1 MVEDTIVALA
11 TPPGMSALAVIRMSG
26 EDSVKIA
33 DKLFSKNLLNA
44 ASHTLHFGKIH
55 DTDGNVTDE
64 VLVSVMLAPKSYTG
78 ENSVEISCHGSM
90 TAVRKIILSLIE
102 CGARQAR
109 AGEFTKRAFLNGKMD
124 LCRSEAVIDIIHSK
138 SELAL
143 EKGIDQL
150 SGSISEKINEIRD
163 KTVYLAAAI
172 SSEADFPDEGVSGL
186 TDEFVEST
194 LTEVIDKTDRLLET
208 SKTGKYIRDGIAV
221 SLTGRPNAGKS
232 SVLNTLSGE
241 QKAIVTNIPGT
252 TRDTVED
259 YINIGNICVKLMDT
273 AGIRNTDDE
282 VEKIGVSRAR
292 SAAENADLIL
302 YVADASTPPNSY
314 DIEIIDFI
322 KDKNVVMLLNKEDIS
337 SEYAE
342 EYKRL
347 INAPYIYTSALC
359 GSGFGELKSII
370 EKMFETGKAASEVT
384 ITNIRHADALTR
396 ASKHLHAAYEAF
408 GSGVPADFMAVDI
421 EAAVSSFGEITGMS
435 VSEEIVDTIF
445 KEFCVGK

>member
-1 MVEDTIVALA
+1 MVNDTIAALA
-11 TPPGMSALAVIRMSG
+11 TPPGMSALAVIRLSG

-33 DKLFSKNLLNA
+33 DRLFSKNILNA
-44 ASHTLHFGKIH
+44 ASHTVHFGKIH
-55 DTDGNVTDE
+55 DTDGHIIDE
-64 VLVSVMLAPKSYTG
+64 VLVTVMLAPRSYTG

-90 TAVRKIILSLIE
+90 TAVRKIILALIE
-102 CGARQAR
+102 CGARQAL

-143 EKGIDQL
+143 EKGIEQL
-150 SGSISEKINEIRD
+150 SGSISDKINEIRN
-163 KTVYLAAAI
+163 KTVYLAAAL

-186 TDEFVEST
+186 TDEFIEET
-194 LTEVIDKTDRLLET
+194 LTEVIEKTDKLLET
-208 SKTGKYIRDGIAV
+208 AKTGKYIRDGIAV

-232 SVLNTLSGE
+232 SVLNALAGE

-282 VEKIGVSRAR
+282 VEKIGVRRAR
-292 SAAENADLIL
+292 TAAEHADLIL
-302 YVADASTPPNSY
+302 YVADVSSPPNSY
-314 DIEIIDFI
+314 DIEIVDFI
-322 KDKNVVMLLNKEDIS
+322 KNKNVVMLLNKEDIS
-337 SEYAE
+337 KDYEE
-342 EYKRL
+342 EYKKL
-347 INAPYIYTSALC
+347 INAPCIYTSAVC
-359 GSGFGELKSII
+359 GSGFDELKDII
-370 EKMFETGKAASEVT
+370 SKMFETGKAASEVT
-384 ITNIRHADALTR
+384 LTNIRHADALTR
-396 ASKHLHAAYEAF
+396 AGKRLHTAYEAF
-408 GSGVPADFMAVDI
+408 KSGIPADFMAVDI
-421 EAAVSSFGEITGMS
+421 EAAVSAFGEITGIS